1 VEDRV
6 EDHTGP
12 MTSRRNPSNRDK
24 GRQAGGLGPSD
35 GDLQSPAQAPK
46 VEFEETTPYDAY
58 VRASTLA
65 TLQKTATNEPGEYMF
80 LVLSQIME
88 LYFNL
93 LAFEWRTAQRFLR
106 EDQLGEALLTL
117 RRSKDHF
124 TGLNASWASFSW
136 MTPPDFNAFRD
147 ALGEASGFQSF
158 LYRHLEFLLGFKD
171 PALLRPHKHV
181 AGNHY
186 AELVAAFEAPSLYDD
201 VLAYLARQGYA
212 VPQEVL
218 DAETNSTHEWNVAI
232 EDVWVQVYADN
243 GHGSPLRDLAE
254 SLTDIAQQFSDWRYW
269 HLMAVRRS
277 MGHKGGS
284 GGSAG
289 LAWLEKSLQRE
300 AFPELWSAR
309 TRI

>member
-1 VEDRV
+1 MKEGPG
-6 EDHTGP
+6 DHTGP
-12 MTSRRNPSNRDK
+12 MTSRRNPSNRE
-24 GRQAGGLGPSD
+24 REQGPT
-35 GDLQSPAQAPK
+35 QAPK
-46 VEFEETTPYDAY
+46 VEFEQTTPYDAY

-65 TLQKTATNEPGEYMF
+65 TLQKTATDEPGEYMF

-93 LAFEWRTAQRFLR
+93 LAFEWRTAQHYLR
-106 EDQLGEALLTL
+106 RNELGEALLAL
-117 RRSKDHF
+117 RRSRDHF
-124 TGLNASWASFSW
+124 RGLNASWVSFTW
-136 MTPPDFNAFRD
+136 MTPPDFNAFRE

-158 LYRHLEFLLGFKD
+158 LYRHVEFLLGFKD
-171 PALLRPHKHV
+171 PALLRPHKHL

-186 AELVAAFEAPSLYDD
+186 DELVAAFNAPSLYDD
-201 VLAYLARQGYA
+201 VLAFLARQGYA

-218 DAETNSTHEWNVAI
+218 DAETDSTHEWDERL

-243 GHGSPLRDLAE
+243 GQGTQLRELAE
-254 SLTDIAQQFSDWRYW
+254 SLTDIAEEFSDWRYR

-277 MGHKGGS
+277 MGAKIGT

-289 LAWLEKSLQRE
+289 VAWLENSLQRQ
-300 AFPELWSAR
+300 AFPELWTSR

>member
-1 VEDRV
+1 MM
-6 EDHTGP
+6 TGP
-12 MTSRRNPSNRDK
+12 PGGQTGTMTSRRNPAPRD
-24 GRQAGGLGPSD
+24 REA
-35 GDLQSPAQAPK
+35 PATAPR

-65 TLQKTATNEPGEYMF
+65 SMQRTATDEPGEYMF

-106 EDQLGEALLTL
+106 QDELGEALLAL
-117 RRSKDHF
+117 RRSRDHF
-124 TGLNASWASFSW
+124 RGLNASWVSFTW
-136 MTPPDFNAFRD
+136 MTPPDFNAFRE

-158 LYRHLEFLLGFKD
+158 LYRHVEFLLGFKD
-171 PALLRPHKHV
+171 RALLRPHKHL

-186 AELVAAFEAPSLYDD
+186 DELVAAFEAPSLYDD

-212 VPQEVL
+212 VPPSALEAAT
-218 DAETNSTHEWNVAI
+218 DTTREWDEAI

-243 GHGSPLRDLAE
+243 GHGTQLRELAE
-254 SLTDIAQQFSDWRYW
+254 SLTDIAEEFSDWRYR
-269 HLMAVRRS
+269 HLMAVRRA
-277 MGHKGGS
+277 MGAKVGT

-289 LAWLEKSLQRE
+289 LAWLEKSLQRQ
-300 AFPELWSAR
+300 AFPELWSSR

>member
-1 VEDRV
+1 
-6 EDHTGP
+6 
-12 MTSRRNPSNRDK
+12 MSSRRNPSNRE
-24 GRQAGGLGPSD
+24 REQA
-35 GDLQSPAQAPK
+35 PAQAPR
-46 VEFEETTPYDAY
+46 VEFQQTTPYDAY

-65 TLQKTATNEPGEYMF
+65 ELQRTATDEPGEYMF
-80 LVLSQIME
+80 LVVSQIME
-88 LYFNL
+88 LYFSL

-106 EDQLGEALLTL
+106 EDSLGEALLAL
-117 RRSKDHF
+117 RRSRDHF
-124 TGLNASWASFSW
+124 RGLNASWVSFTW
-136 MTPPDFNAFRD
+136 MTPPDFNAFRE

-158 LYRHLEFLLGFKD
+158 LYRHVEFLLGFKD

-212 VPQEVL
+212 VPPAALEGAT
-218 DAETNSTHEWNVAI
+218 DTTHEWDEAI

-243 GHGSPLRDLAE
+243 GHGTQLRELAE
-254 SLTDIAQQFSDWRYW
+254 SLTDIAEEFSDWRYR
-269 HLMAVRRS
+269 HLMAVRRA
-277 MGHKGGS
+277 MGAKVGT

-289 LAWLEKSLQRE
+289 LAWLENSLRRQ
-300 AFPELWSAR
+300 AFPELWSSR

>member
-1 VEDRV
+1 MEGLA

-12 MTSRRNPSNRDK
+12 MTSRRSPSNRDK

-35 GDLQSPAQAPK
+35 GDLHSPAQAPR

-58 VRASTLA
+58 VRSSTLA
-65 TLQKTATNEPGEYMF
+65 SLQRTATDEPGEYMF

-106 EDQLGEALLTL
+106 EDDLGEALLAL
-117 RRSKDHF
+117 RRSRDHF
-124 TGLNASWASFSW
+124 RGLNASWVSFTW
-136 MTPPDFNAFRD
+136 MTPPDFNAFRE

-158 LYRHLEFLLGFKD
+158 LYRHVEFLLGFKD
-171 PALLRPHKHV
+171 RSLLRPHKHV
-181 AGNHY
+181 AGDHY
-186 AELVAAFEAPSLYDD
+186 ADLVAAFEEPSLYDE

-212 VPQEVL
+212 VPQPVL
-218 DAETNSTHEWNVAI
+218 DAETDTTHEWDEAV

-243 GHGSPLRDLAE
+243 GHGTPLRELAE
-254 SLTDIAQQFSDWRYW
+254 SLTDIAEEFSDWRYR
-269 HLMAVRRS
+269 HLMAVRRA
-277 MGHKGGS
+277 MGAKVGT

-289 LAWLEKSLQRE
+289 LAWLEKSLQRQ

>member
-1 VEDRV
+1 
-6 EDHTGP
+6 
-12 MTSRRNPSNRDK
+12 MTSRRNPSNRQD

-35 GDLQSPAQAPK
+35 GAPHAPAQAPK

-65 TLQKTATNEPGEYMF
+65 TLQRTATDEPGEYMF

-88 LYFNL
+88 LYFNV

-106 EDQLGEALLTL
+106 TDELGEVLLAL
-117 RRSKDHF
+117 RRSRDHF
-124 TGLNASWASFSW
+124 RGLNASWVSFTW
-136 MTPPDFNAFRD
+136 MTPPDFNAFREH
-147 ALGEASGFQSF
+147 LGEASGFQSF
-158 LYRHLEFLLGFKD
+158 LYRHVEFLLGFKD
-171 PALLRPHKHV
+171 PALLRPHKHL

-218 DAETNSTHEWNVAI
+218 DAETNSTHEWDEAI
-232 EDVWVQVYADN
+232 EDMWVQVYADN
-243 GHGSPLRDLAE
+243 GHGTPLRELAE
-254 SLTDIAQQFSDWRYW
+254 SLTDIAEEFSDWRYR
-269 HLMAVRRS
+269 HLMAVRRA
-277 MGHKGGS
+277 MGAKVGT

-289 LAWLEKSLQRE
+289 LAWLEKSLQRQ
-300 AFPELWSAR
+300 AFPELWSSR

>member
-1 VEDRV
+1 
-6 EDHTGP
+6 
-12 MTSRRNPSNRDK
+12 M
-24 GRQAGGLGPSD
+24 
-35 GDLQSPAQAPK
+35 APK
-46 VEFEETTPYDAY
+46 VEFEQTTPYDAY

-65 TLQKTATNEPGEYMF
+65 TMQRTMTDDPGEYMF

-93 LAFEWRTAQRFLR
+93 IAFEWRTAQRFLR
-106 EDQLGEALLTL
+106 ENRLGEALLAL
-117 RRSKDHF
+117 RRSRDHF
-124 TGLNASWASFSW
+124 RGLNASWVSFTW
-136 MTPPDFNAFRD
+136 MTPPDFNAFRE

-158 LYRHLEFLLGFKD
+158 LYRHIEFLLGFKD

-201 VLAYLARQGYA
+201 VLAFLARQGYA
-212 VPQEVL
+212 VPQSVL
-218 DAETNSTHEWNVAI
+218 DSATDTTREWDEAV

-243 GHGSPLRDLAE
+243 GHGTQLRELAE
-254 SLTDIAQQFSDWRYW
+254 SLTDIAEEFSDWRYR
-269 HLMAVRRS
+269 HLMAVRRA
-277 MGHKGGS
+277 MGAKVGT

-289 LAWLEKSLQRE
+289 VAWLEKSLQRQ

>member
-1 VEDRV
+1 MM
-6 EDHTGP
+6 TGP
-12 MTSRRNPSNRDK
+12 PGGQTVTMTSRRNPAPRD
-24 GRQAGGLGPSD
+24 REA
-35 GDLQSPAQAPK
+35 PASAPR

-58 VRASTLA
+58 VRASALA
-65 TLQKTATNEPGEYMF
+65 TMQRTATDEPGEYMF

-106 EDQLGEALLTL
+106 QDELGEALLAL
-117 RRSKDHF
+117 RRSRDHF
-124 TGLNASWASFSW
+124 RGLNASWVSFTW
-136 MTPPDFNAFRD
+136 MTPPDFNAFRE

-158 LYRHLEFLLGFKD
+158 LYRHVEFLLGFKD
-171 PALLRPHKHV
+171 RALLRPHKHL

-186 AELVAAFEAPSLYDD
+186 DELVAAFEAPSLYDD

-212 VPQEVL
+212 VPPSVL
-218 DAETNSTHEWNVAI
+218 AAATDTTREWDEAI

-243 GHGSPLRDLAE
+243 GHGTQLRELAE
-254 SLTDIAQQFSDWRYW
+254 SLTDIAEEFSDWRYR
-269 HLMAVRRS
+269 HLMAVRRA
-277 MGHKGGS
+277 MGAKVGT

-289 LAWLEKSLQRE
+289 LAWLEKSLQRQ
-300 AFPELWSAR
+300 AFPELWSSR